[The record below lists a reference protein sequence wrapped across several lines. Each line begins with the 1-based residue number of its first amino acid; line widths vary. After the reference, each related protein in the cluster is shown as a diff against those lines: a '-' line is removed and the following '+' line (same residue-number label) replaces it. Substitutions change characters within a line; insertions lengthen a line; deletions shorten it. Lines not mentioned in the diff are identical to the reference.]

1 MTFTEH
7 NKDGVIYMTSPNIA
21 APHAFSTRYGGVS
34 KDYLSS
40 MNLGENRGDSPE
52 NVREN
57 YRRFCEAVGADENR
71 LVFSRQVHK
80 TDVRCVTHD
89 DIHTL
94 FSPVSYEADGLVT
107 NEPNLVLTIFSADC
121 IPVLLYDPVKRAVG
135 ACHCGWRGTVGD
147 MAGNTV
153 RAMIREFSSN
163 PEDIRAAIGPG
174 IGQCCF
180 ETDGDV
186 QDAVRAA
193 LRKDAERFIESTGK
207 GKFRVDLKGIN
218 REFLIR
224 SGVLPENIAVSDE
237 CTACKCDKYWSH
249 RVTKGLRGSQCAMI
263 WLK

>member
-1 MTFTEH
+1 
-7 NKDGVIYMTSPNIA
+7 MTSPNIA

-34 KDYLSS
+34 TDYLSS
-40 MNLGENRGDSPE
+40 LNLGENRGDSPE

-57 YRRFCEAVGADENR
+57 YHRFCEAVGADENR

-80 TDVRCVTHD
+80 TDVRCVTSD

-94 FSPVSYEADGLVT
+94 FSPVPYEADGLVT

-121 IPVLLYDPVKRAVG
+121 IPVLLYDPVKRAVA

-180 ETDGDV
+180 LTDRDV
-186 QDAVRAA
+186 VDAVRDS
-193 LRKDAERFIESTGK
+193 LGNDADSFIEVRGE
-207 GKFRVDLKGIN
+207 KFGVDLKNIN
-218 REFLIR
+218 RHFLLRAGLI
-224 SGVLPENIAVSDE
+224 EEYIAVSDE

-249 RVTKGLRGSQCAMI
+249 RKTKGERGSQAAMI
-263 WLK
+263 WVK

>member
-1 MTFTEH
+1 
-7 NKDGVIYMTSPNIA
+7 MTSPNIA

-34 KDYLSS
+34 KDFLSS
-40 MNLGENRGDSPE
+40 MNLGENRGDFPE

-57 YRRFCEAVGADENR
+57 YHRFCLAVGADENR

-94 FSPVSYEADGLVT
+94 FSPVPYEADGLVT
-107 NEPNLVLTIFSADC
+107 NEPDLVLTIFSADC

-147 MAGNTV
+147 MAGKTV
-153 RAMIREFSSN
+153 RAMTAEFSSN

-180 ETDGDV
+180 LTDSDV
-186 QDAVRAA
+186 VDAVRDS
-193 LRKDAERFIESTGK
+193 LGNDADGFIESRGEK
-207 GKFRVDLKGIN
+207 YAVDLKNIN
-218 REFLIR
+218 RHFLLR
-224 SGVLPENIAVSDE
+224 AGMKEENIAVSDE

-249 RVTKGLRGSQCAMI
+249 RKTKGERGSQAAMI
-263 WLK
+263 WVK